1 MKLNLI
7 ALFLL
12 LFVGVVHAQLP
23 TNFEEITLVSPSDSL
38 ELSVLIAY
46 PETEPIAVLQLVHG
60 MCEHKERYIPLMRF
74 LSQHGYVCVK
84 PMIWAIFMLAV
95 MWQWWMI
102 HTP

>member
-23 TNFEEITLVSPSDSL
+23 TNFEETTLVSPSDSL

-46 PETEPIAVLQLVHG
+46 PETEPIAVVQLVHAANATADAFNIQTNTLYLINRS
-60 MCEHKERYIPLMRF
+60 EITH
-74 LSQHGYVCVK
+74 
-84 PMIWAIFMLAV
+84 AV
-95 MWQWWMI
+95 YNGSFAAFFY
-102 HTP
+102 